1 LAPKVRLEG
10 VRTTVLA
17 TKTRNHAD
25 RVAAIIATIRRIPK
39 GKVQSYGGID
49 NEAPR
54 LVGRVL
60 ATTNERVPWQ
70 RVVHADG
77 SIPKGKRQRDL
88 LVKEGV
94 VMKGDRVDMKKSRAW

>member
-1 LAPKVRLEG
+1 M
-10 VRTTVLA
+10 
-17 TKTRNHAD
+17 
-25 RVAAIIATIRRIPK
+25 AAIIATIRHIPR

-54 LVGRVL
+54 LVGLVL
-60 ATTNERVPWQ
+60 ATTKLPVPWQ

-94 VMKGDRVDMKKSRAW
+94 VFKGNRVDMKKSRAW

>member
-1 LAPKVRLEG
+1 MRLQPVYSTRLAPNR
-10 VRTTVLA
+10 RSPA
-17 TKTRNHAD
+17 HAD
-25 RVAAIIATIRRIPK
+25 RVTAIISTIRRIPK

-54 LVGRVL
+54 LVGLVL
-60 ATTNERVPWQ
+60 ATTSERVPWQ

-77 SIPKGKRQRDL
+77 SMPKGKRQRDL
-88 LVKEGV
+88 LVREGV

>member
-1 LAPKVRLEG
+1 M
-10 VRTTVLA
+10 
-17 TKTRNHAD
+17 
-25 RVAAIIATIRRIPK
+25 AAIIATIRRIPK
-39 GKVQSYGGID
+39 GKVQIYGGID

-54 LVGRVL
+54 LVGLVL
-60 ATTNERVPWQ
+60 ATTNQRVPWQ

-94 VMKGDRVDMKKSRAW
+94 VFKRDRVDMKKSRAW

>member
-1 LAPKVRLEG
+1 MRGQDSAQV
-10 VRTTVLA
+10 
-17 TKTRNHAD
+17 D

-39 GKVQSYGGID
+39 GRVQSYGRID
-49 NEAPR
+49 EEAPR
-54 LVGRVL
+54 MVGNVL
-60 ATTNERVPWQ
+60 ATTKESVPWH

-94 VMKGDRVDMKKSRAW
+94 VMKGDRVDMKRCRAW

>member
-1 LAPKVRLEG
+1 LAQER
-10 VRTTVLA
+10 
-17 TKTRNHAD
+17 RNPANTD

-39 GKVQSYGGID
+39 GKVQSYGRID
-49 NEAPR
+49 LEAPR
-54 LVGRVL
+54 LVGMVL

-88 LVKEGV
+88 LVSEGV
-94 VMKGDRVDMKKSRAW
+94 IMKGDRIDMKKSRAW